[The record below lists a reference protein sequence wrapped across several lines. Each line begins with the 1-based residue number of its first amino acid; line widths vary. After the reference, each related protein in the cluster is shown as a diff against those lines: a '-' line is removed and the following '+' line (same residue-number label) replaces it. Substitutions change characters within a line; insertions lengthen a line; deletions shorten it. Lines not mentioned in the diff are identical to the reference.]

1 MTIAAAASLSGELVD
16 RIAAT
21 VNDTAIPESEVRKAM
36 LVSALQPEPG
46 ESPEAFRGRVL
57 DALIDQQL
65 EYQDAAR
72 FGPAPPDA
80 AQLSEAMKKLQDR
93 LKAEGRDP
101 VAEFAR
107 AGLTE
112 DDVLSSLER
121 QLVIQRYLR
130 ERFAPIA
137 YADEEQARAEYST
150 HYVPEQEAARQPVR
164 AVREGRRRD
173 APPRL
178 RAGVRRPGLP
188 LDEGAP
194 PEGADR
200 HLPDPAA
207 ASGRAHA
214 RPRLDG
220 AARRPHARALS
231 VLAAILAALLAGTAP
246 SGPPGADLRGV
257 AVPMRD
263 GVKLSADVL
272 RPKAEGR
279 FPTLVYRTP
288 YDRKRASEDEVA
300 TAALQAGYAVV
311 RVDVRGRYDSAGVFT
326 PYRNE
331 GADGY
336 DTIEWAAAQPWST
349 GDIGTYGLSYPGAV
363 QWLAAV
369 ESPPHL
375 KAMVPAMTFSTPRN
389 FFYAGG
395 AWDLSWLPWIWNNI
409 APDARVRANLPGP
422 RTGREARAEWKRLQR
437 ELPYRLPVT
446 DVPELRGAAPFY
458 FDWLAH
464 RPGESWWDW
473 SEIRG
478 RYGRVGAAVLNISGW
493 HDEAYGPE
501 GAMTNFLGLLEAR
514 RGEADPRAQVILGPW
529 VHGGEGE
536 DRSGDRV
543 FGPQARLAYAQE
555 IVRFMDRY
563 VRGLENGVE
572 RAPRVRAFVM
582 GENVWRTGNTLPLE
596 GTQPVSLYL
605 TGGGK
610 LAREAPAGERRRRAA
625 SSRIRR
631 IPSSIPTPM
640 PPGHTTTARSPG
652 APTRWCSRPSLSRS
666 RSASSARSRRR
677 STFRPTLRTP
687 TSGSSSRTSARTE
700 RPGTCRAPART
711 CCGSASG
718 TAAPSAKRAGGGR
731 DRRPAP
737 AEPAHR
743 EPLREGPSRARRA
756 LRKLHA
762 ALLAQPPDRRV
773 RDALREDAQGARSAS
788 TTTLRTPPASSSPW
802 WGQP

>member
-36 LVSALQPEPG
+36 VVSALQPEPG

-65 EYQDAAR
+65 EYEDAAR

-80 AQLSEAMKKLQDR
+80 AQISEAMKKLQDR

-112 DDVLSSLER
+112 DDVLASLER

-137 YADEEQARAEYST
+137 YADEEQAREEYEK
-150 HYVPEQEAARQPVR
+150 HYVPEQKAARQPVR
-164 AVREGRRRD
+164 ALRQGRRGD
-173 APPRL
+173 APARL
-178 RAGVRRPGLP
+178 RAGVRRRGRP
-188 LDEGAP
+188 LDEGAA

-200 HLPDPAA
+200 DLPDPAA

-272 RPKAEGR
+272 RPEAEGR

-288 YDRKRASEDEVA
+288 YDRKRASEDEV
-300 TAALQAGYAVV
+300 V
-311 RVDVRGRYDSAGVFT
+311 RGRAPGRLRRRPGSTCAGRYDSAGVFT

-349 GDIGTYGLSYPGAV
+349 GEIGTFGLSYPGAV

-375 KAMVPAMTFSTPRN
+375 KAMVPAMTFST
-389 FFYAGG
+389 
-395 AWDLSWLPWIWNNI
+395 
-409 APDARVRANLPGP
+409 
-422 RTGREARAEWKRLQR
+422 
-437 ELPYRLPVT
+437 
-446 DVPELRGAAPFY
+446 
-458 FDWLAH
+458 
-464 RPGESWWDW
+464 
-473 SEIRG
+473 
-478 RYGRVGAAVLNISGW
+478 
-493 HDEAYGPE
+493 
-501 GAMTNFLGLLEAR
+501 
-514 RGEADPRAQVILGPW
+514 
-529 VHGGEGE
+529 
-536 DRSGDRV
+536 
-543 FGPQARLAYAQE
+543 
-555 IVRFMDRY
+555 
-563 VRGLENGVE
+563 
-572 RAPRVRAFVM
+572 
-582 GENVWRTGNTLPLE
+582 
-596 GTQPVSLYL
+596 
-605 TGGGK
+605 
-610 LAREAPAGERRRRAA
+610 RRAT
-625 SSRIRR
+625 SS
-631 IPSSIPTPM
+631 TP
-640 PPGHTTTARSPG
+640 A
-652 APTRWCSRPSLSRS
+652 A
-666 RSASSARSRRR
+666 
-677 STFRPTLRTP
+677 
-687 TSGSSSRTSARTE
+687 
-700 RPGTCRAPART
+700 PGTCRGSPGSGTTSRPTRGCART
-711 CCGSASG
+711 C
-718 TAAPSAKRAGGGR
+718 RVR
-731 DRRPAP
+731 
-737 AEPAHR
+737 
-743 EPLREGPSRARRA
+743 GPDARRA
-756 LRKLHA
+756 PNGSA
-762 ALLAQPPDRRV
+762 C
-773 RDALREDAQGARSAS
+773 SAS
-788 TTTLRTPPASSSPW
+788 SRT
-802 WGQP
+802 GCR

>member
-1 MTIAAAASLSGELVD
+1 M
-16 RIAAT
+16 
-21 VNDTAIPESEVRKAM
+21 
-36 LVSALQPEPG
+36 
-46 ESPEAFRGRVL
+46 
-57 DALIDQQL
+57 
-65 EYQDAAR
+65 
-72 FGPAPPDA
+72 
-80 AQLSEAMKKLQDR
+80 
-93 LKAEGRDP
+93 
-101 VAEFAR
+101 
-107 AGLTE
+107 
-112 DDVLSSLER
+112 
-121 QLVIQRYLR
+121 
-130 ERFAPIA
+130 
-137 YADEEQARAEYST
+137 
-150 HYVPEQEAARQPVR
+150 
-164 AVREGRRRD
+164 
-173 APPRL
+173 
-178 RAGVRRPGLP
+178 
-188 LDEGAP
+188 
-194 PEGADR
+194 
-200 HLPDPAA
+200 
-207 ASGRAHA
+207 
-214 RPRLDG
+214 
-220 AARRPHARALS
+220 S
-231 VLAAILAALLAGTAP
+231 VLAGILAALLAGTAP

-300 TAALQAGYAVV
+300 AAALQAGYAVV

-596 GTQPVSLYL
+596 GTVPVSFYFA
-605 TGGGK
+605 GGGK
-610 LAREAPAGERRRRAA
+610 LALEALAGE
-625 SSRIRR
+625 
-631 IPSSIPTPM
+631 
-640 PPGHTTTARSPG
+640 GD
-652 APTRWCSRPSLSRS
+652 
-666 RSASSARSRRR
+666 
-677 STFRPTLRTP
+677 
-687 TSGSSSRTSARTE
+687 
-700 RPGTCRAPART
+700 
-711 CCGSASG
+711 ASG
-718 TAAPSAKRAGGGR
+718 FVS
-731 DRRPAP
+731 D
-737 AEPAHR
+737 PAHPVVDPYA
-743 EPLREGPSRARRA
+743 EAAGAHDYRA
-756 LRKLHA
+756 LAGRPDTLVFETEP
-762 ALLAQPPDRRV
+762 LAQPLRVVGAIETEIYLSADAPDADLWVKLEDVGPDGTAWNLSSPGTDVLRVSDRDGAEAKRLAAGEIAVMRLPNLRTGNTFAKGHRV
-773 RDALREDAQGARSAS
+773 RVVLCGSFMPHFSRNLQTGESEMRSAK
-788 TTTLRTPPASSSPW
+788 TRKASIRIHHDASHPSRIILPVV
-802 WGQP
+802 GSALKE